1 VAKMAKMPSAPALA
15 IFEQSV
21 GYPLVDDLKAA

>member
-1 VAKMAKMPSAPALA
+1 MAKMPSAPALA

-21 GYPLVDDLKAA
+21 GYPLVDDLKAQK